1 MQRLGGGR
9 AHFHLYRDQ
18 FSSDSQTVWDGRLLK
33 CNEAVN
39 FFVWPSDVW
48 KLRFWTIFKKVWQKM
63 DSWGR
68 RFSQKNFQKIQKKW
82 WKFFSLFL
90 FLLCSIEC
98 IMFPRLDL
106 MTQNQ
111 FYTRYIVREFVK
123 SRYENDV
130 KIYTNHQKVQKISKK
145 FSIFL

>member
-1 MQRLGGGR
+1 MCESWDFG
-9 AHFHLYRDQ
+9 Q
-18 FSSDSQTVWDGRLLK
+18 FSKKFDK
-33 CNEAVN
+33 
-39 FFVWPSDVW
+39 
-48 KLRFWTIFKKVWQKM
+48 KWTLEVADLVK
-63 DSWGR
+63 
-68 RFSQKNFQKIQKKW
+68 KNFQKIQKNDEN
-82 WKFFSLFL
+82 FFSLFL

-130 KIYTNHQKVQKISKK
+130 KIYTNHQKVQKISK
-145 FSIFL
+145 IFLMENSFYWCVLVMLE

>member
-68 RFSQKNFQKIQKKW
+68 RFSQKKLLKNSKKW

>member
-1 MQRLGGGR
+1 
-9 AHFHLYRDQ
+9 
-18 FSSDSQTVWDGRLLK
+18 
-33 CNEAVN
+33 
-39 FFVWPSDVW
+39 
-48 KLRFWTIFKKVWQKM
+48 M

-68 RFSQKNFQKIQKKW
+68 KCSQKKFSKFSKNDEN
-82 WKFFSLFL
+82 FFSLFL

-130 KIYTNHQKVQKISKK
+130 KIYSATQGRNFFQGFFCFSCNISGVTHRMNI
-145 FSIFL
+145 IFLPL